1 MQTDNVQV
9 CFLIDANC
17 MKALEPTK
25 IIHSEGGGPYVNKTR
40 LSCCVVGPINC
51 ISKGIATSC
60 NRVAVRNFASSKLAS
75 HHLGIEKSVKNV
87 SSEEIFQAMYTH
99 DLNEPELVV
108 TSAMLKCGEVSHEDR
123 TFMEIFDK
131 ETSKKNDPYILLFPF
146 RDANLML
153 PNKKNQTN

>member
-1 MQTDNVQV
+1 MQRDDVQV
-9 CFLIDANC
+9 CLLIDANC

-51 ISKGIATSC
+51 ISKGNATSC
-60 NRVAVRNFASSKLAS
+60 NCVAVRNFASSKLTS

-87 SSEEIFQAMYTH
+87 SSEETFQAMYMH
-99 DLNEPELVV
+99 DFNEPELVV
-108 TSAMLKCGEVSHEDR
+108 TSAMLKCEEVSIEDK
-123 TFMEIFDK
+123 TFMETFDK
-131 ETSKKNDPYILLFPF
+131 ETSKKNDYYILLFPF
-146 RDANLML
+146 RYSNLML